1 LSFKVNVKYKPFP
14 TLQLTENV
22 FEILNYFQKQFIKKI
37 KLMSFQ
43 PVFAQFWEKVK
54 ESIENKT
61 YAKLTLAKTIG
72 DTELK
77 NIYVRPVLL
86 ENDVFSLSVTAK
98 YKTEEVE
105 SFHSLEEAFFVLAPY
120 MNNPFLTALLFT
132 TENDITFKLNK
143 KRVGSII
150 EQAPTFKK
158 ASDVILEMKEKGI

>member
-1 LSFKVNVKYKPFP
+1 
-14 TLQLTENV
+14 
-22 FEILNYFQKQFIKKI
+22 
-37 KLMSFQ
+37 MSFQ

-77 NIYVRPVLL
+77 NIYVRPVL
-86 ENDVFSLSVTAK
+86 NDNVFSLSITAR
-98 YKTEEVE
+98 YKTEEIE

-150 EQAPTFKK
+150 EQAPTFKN

>member
-1 LSFKVNVKYKPFP
+1 
-14 TLQLTENV
+14 
-22 FEILNYFQKQFIKKI
+22 
-37 KLMSFQ
+37 MSFQ

-54 ESIENKT
+54 ESIENRT

-77 NIYVRPVLL
+77 NIYVRPVL
-86 ENDVFSLSVTAK
+86 NDDVFSLSITAR

-120 MNNPFLTALLFT
+120 INNPFLTALLFT

-150 EQAPTFKK
+150 EQAPTFKN
-158 ASDVILEMKEKGI
+158 ASDVILEMKERGI

>member
-1 LSFKVNVKYKPFP
+1 
-14 TLQLTENV
+14 
-22 FEILNYFQKQFIKKI
+22 
-37 KLMSFQ
+37 MSFQ

-54 ESIENKT
+54 ESITNKT

-77 NIYVRPVLL
+77 NIYVRPVL
-86 ENDVFSLSVTAK
+86 NDGVFSLSITAR

-105 SFHSLEEAFFVLAPY
+105 SFHSLEETFFILAPY

-150 EQAPTFKK
+150 TQAPTFKN

>member
-1 LSFKVNVKYKPFP
+1 
-14 TLQLTENV
+14 
-22 FEILNYFQKQFIKKI
+22 
-37 KLMSFQ
+37 MSYQ

-54 ESIENKT
+54 ESIQNGT

-77 NIYVRPVLL
+77 NIYVRPVL
-86 ENDVFSLSVTAK
+86 NDDIFSLSVTAR

-105 SFHSLEEAFFVLAPY
+105 SFHTIDETFIILAPF

-143 KRVGSII
+143 KRVGSIA
-150 EQAPTFKK
+150 EQAPTFKN
-158 ASDVILEMKEKGI
+158 ASDVILEMKSKGII

>member
-1 LSFKVNVKYKPFP
+1 
-14 TLQLTENV
+14 
-22 FEILNYFQKQFIKKI
+22 
-37 KLMSFQ
+37 MSFQ

-77 NIYVRPVLL
+77 NIYVRPVL
-86 ENDVFSLSVTAK
+86 NDDIFSLSITAR
-98 YKTEEVE
+98 YKTEEIE

-150 EQAPTFKK
+150 TQAPTFKN